1 MTEKRDAFHPPAV
14 VRFEGALRKV
24 MQMNSIGD
32 NYLPALAHAIT
43 VALAGHRNAALKSAE
58 HAIEAGRLLVDAKA
72 AVAHGEWSAW
82 LKANCSLGERSAQ
95 RYMQIF
101 RSGLNPPQVADLGI
115 RGAAEA
121 LAKRKPPFVLDCG
134 GGRVWPENQEELEE
148 ARAIRDV
155 EKAYPGH
162 IGRFLDRLVDERDE
176 RCEQMGEAV
185 ADEVW
190 GVLAKLRAAA

>member
-1 MTEKRDAFHPPAV
+1 
-14 VRFEGALRKV
+14 
-24 MQMNSIGD
+24 MNSIGD

-43 VALAGHRNAALKSAE
+43 VALAGYRNAALKSAE

-115 RGAAEA
+115 GAPPRRWRSVAPFRPRLRRRQGMAREPGGTRG
-121 LAKRKPPFVLDCG
+121 G
-134 GGRVWPENQEELEE
+134 
-148 ARAIRDV
+148 ARH
-155 EKAYPGH
+155 P
-162 IGRFLDRLVDERDE
+162 
-176 RCEQMGEAV
+176 
-185 ADEVW
+185 
-190 GVLAKLRAAA
+190 